1 MEHMKLICSLEY
13 ELFFISISSI
23 RIFSVKW
30 DILEKPETPIS
41 ALKADGLIEAGDQNQ
56 IQHFPVA
63 HVAPPMA
70 QPTQQQPVTPQ
81 QQQFPIQI
89 QNSTETVIME
99 VMPG

>member
-1 MEHMKLICSLEY
+1 MDPNWSICSKFLGK
-13 ELFFISISSI
+13 IS
-23 RIFSVKW
+23 KTL
-30 DILEKPETPIS
+30 IL

-56 IQHFPVA
+56 IQHFAVTAGVA
-63 HVAPPMA
+63 HVAPPIPQ
-70 QPTQQQPVTPQ
+70 QPQQQVAQQQQQQ

>member
-1 MEHMKLICSLEY
+1 M
-13 ELFFISISSI
+13 
-23 RIFSVKW
+23 
-30 DILEKPETPIS
+30 
-41 ALKADGLIEAGDQNQ
+41 
-56 IQHFPVA
+56 A

-99 VMPG
+99 VMPGNASLFLLTLVRVFRKYVTGVGIMLLILCWQEQQHSS